1 MPADENQRKNWKKKD
16 ARAMFIL
23 SSSMEI
29 KQLDHLLTCTS
40 SAAIWKKL
48 LSLHEQRSE
57 SSKLLLMTH
66 FHDYKMSTSNTMAQH
81 IAKIENMARQ
91 LADVG
96 EKMSDV
102 TIMAKLLENLP
113 FKYSALV
120 TACDSVES
128 EI

>member
-1 MPADENQRKNWKKKD
+1 
-16 ARAMFIL
+16 
-23 SSSMEI
+23 
-29 KQLDHLLTCTS
+29 
-40 SAAIWKKL
+40 
-48 LSLHEQRSE
+48 
-57 SSKLLLMTH
+57 
-66 FHDYKMSTSNTMAQH
+66 MSTSNTMAQH

-91 LADVG
+91 LANVG

-102 TIMAKLLENLP
+102 TIMAKLLENPP